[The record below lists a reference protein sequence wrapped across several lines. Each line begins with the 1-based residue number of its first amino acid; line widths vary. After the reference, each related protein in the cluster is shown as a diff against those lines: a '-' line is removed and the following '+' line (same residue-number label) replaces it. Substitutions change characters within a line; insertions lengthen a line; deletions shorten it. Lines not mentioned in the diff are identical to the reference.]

1 MPVVKPVSALLLMFA
16 LVGIGLVACKPAND
30 NLSRATALHPEGR
43 EVFERYNC
51 IRCHNSG
58 EGGYGPRMIGDVNLR
73 DLNYIKMRILTG
85 RRIGG
90 AQMPGFPDMP
100 KDELENVSGF
110 VRALAGWEQ

>member
-1 MPVVKPVSALLLMFA
+1 VKPVSALFALLA

-30 NLSRATALHPEGR
+30 NLIRATALYPEGR

-51 IRCHNSG
+51 IRCHNAG

-73 DLNYIKMRILTG
+73 DLGYIKMRVIKG
-85 RRIGG
+85 KRIGG
-90 AQMPGFPDMP
+90 AQMPGFPTMQ
-100 KDELENVSGF
+100 KDELENVAGF